1 MISGMDE
8 HKVNN
13 FYKTY
18 RWFDQL
24 FKDIHGLLTAIS
36 NRYEAKVRDYYYQG
50 RSVGPPLLP
59 DPYYCAFKLK
69 EKPDWI
75 ICLVCILCPD
85 RATEFYNDTLKN
97 IITEPAVIV
106 IASHLRTPRPA
117 KHHYAYFVVNK
128 RDIDDDFVVN
138 NDATFSGRYTDT
150 GDLIGG
156 DFKGFVVPLYAFSR
170 QKLEEKAK
178 EENIGLEQAL
188 DKTIEELI
196 VNRLNELLE
205 LQST

>member
-24 FKDIHGLLTAIS
+24 FKDIHGLLTVIS
-36 NRYEAKVRDYYYQG
+36 NRYKVKVSDLYYQSK
-50 RSVGPPLLP
+50 SVGPPLLP

-69 EKPDWI
+69 EKPEWI
-75 ICLVCILCPD
+75 VGLVCILCPD

-117 KHHYAYFVVNK
+117 KHHYAYYVVINNKRFIDNFVVN
-128 RDIDDDFVVN
+128 DN
-138 NDATFSGRYTDT
+138 TTFSGRYTDT
-150 GDLIGG
+150 GDLTGG

-170 QKLEEKAK
+170 QKLEERAK

-188 DKTIEELI
+188 NKTIEELI
-196 VNRLNELLE
+196 VNPLNKLLG
-205 LQST
+205 L